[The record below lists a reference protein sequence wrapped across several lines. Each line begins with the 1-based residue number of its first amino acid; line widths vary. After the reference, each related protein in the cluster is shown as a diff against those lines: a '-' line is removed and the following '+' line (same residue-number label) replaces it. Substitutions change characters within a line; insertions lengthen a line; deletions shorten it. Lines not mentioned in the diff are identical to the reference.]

1 MFHRMIHDWFAMARP
16 DYNDFIKA
24 MFAGDV
30 DAMNEYMNRVLCR
43 HSVILIPET
52 EHREQNRNGFIM
64 DLC

>member
-1 MFHRMIHDWFAMARP
+1 
-16 DYNDFIKA
+16 

-30 DAMNEYMNRVLCR
+30 DAMNEYMNRVALQTF
-43 HSVILIPET
+43 VILIPET